1 MSLLES
7 YVESSKVVLSA
18 LPSYIDTSKTS
29 LWISVFA
36 IAFNP
41 IAWNIIAR
49 NGKDAAQL
57 VLFHYTDRPT
67 DRYRRV

>member
-49 NGKDAAQL
+49 NGTQL